1 MERVMNKKILKLLH
15 RFLDEELGPKDR
27 EKLARHLE
35 ASAELR
41 RTRDEL
47 LAFRRGIAEAG
58 GAAFR
63 PGFADRTVARLRATE
78 KRVAAEAR
86 FIDIFPAVFKRFA
99 VVAGMVLLAVMVY
112 NAVHRDMIPAGAVYY
127 ISDLSLSHI
136 LRLPVF

>member
-1 MERVMNKKILKLLH
+1 MNKKILKLLY
-15 RFLDEELGPKDR
+15 RSLDTELRPKDAG
-27 EKLARHLE
+27 KLARHLGSSE
-35 ASAELR
+35 ELR

-47 LAFRRGIAEAG
+47 SALRRGIAEAG
-58 GAAFR
+58 AAAFR
-63 PGFADRTVARLRATE
+63 PGFADRTVARLRATGN
-78 KRVAAEAR
+78 RVAVEAR
-86 FIDIFPAVFKRFA
+86 VFDIFPAVFKRFA